1 MILEQEKD
9 FGADAL
15 RWLKLS
21 NVLLVLLLPNS
32 HAASYGT
39 YALDKL
45 VFGFQVQVIGFECW
59 RRSKVLEQVKVSF

>member
-1 MILEQEKD
+1 MLEEIND

-45 VFGFQVQVIGFECW
+45 VFGFQVPVIGFECW

>member
-9 FGADAL
+9 VGADAL

-45 VFGFQVQVIGFECW
+45 VFRFQVPVIGFECW
-59 RRSKVLEQVKVSF
+59 RRSKVLKQVKVSF

>member
-32 HAASYGT
+32 HAASY
-39 YALDKL
+39 ALDKL
-45 VFGFQVQVIGFECW
+45 VFGFQVPVIGFECW